1 MQENSNGATSSSLL
15 AKTKESSKSGSPGN
29 EEGSEVQGSDD
40 ETSEP
45 GEANGREEEAAGGK
59 QNGYRVRNN
68 GMRTKKVNTKDWLL
82 DEQVDASDDLVR
94 DSRRRIERERDL
106 DGRTEGNQIMATA
119 QYATRNRVQ
128 SPMNTFGSDQHVEL
142 SPESSTVGSAG
153 STNLKVVYDVEYQAP
168 Y

>member
-1 MQENSNGATSSSLL
+1 
-15 AKTKESSKSGSPGN
+15 
-29 EEGSEVQGSDD
+29 
-40 ETSEP
+40 
-45 GEANGREEEAAGGK
+45 
-59 QNGYRVRNN
+59 
-68 GMRTKKVNTKDWLL
+68 MRTKKVNTKDWLL

-106 DGRTEGNQIMATA
+106 DGRTEGNRIMATA

-128 SPMNTFGSDQHVEL
+128 SPMNTFGSDQRVEL